1 MKLNLK
7 CVVSGQAR
15 WVTVAES
22 TRIGQLQLL
31 ALAEAGQPIDSSRA
45 WEARNESGELLVISN
60 TVANSDLQEGS
71 IVYIDPQPGVG
82 A

>member
-1 MKLNLK
+1 MKLK

-15 WVTVAES
+15 WVTVVES
-22 TRIGQLQLL
+22 TRVGELQLL
-31 ALAEAGQPIDSSRA
+31 ALAEAGQSIDSSRA